1 MSNPASEFLREAA
14 TKSADLTHRQLI
26 RQGIDK
32 YNEAFERG
40 RSRYFNWEAARE
52 KCREIKSEAVNHLDR
67 YLLQFEEKIKARGG
81 HVFWAENSEEARAY
95 ITDLARRHNV
105 RTIVKSKSMVAEE
118 IHLAPALEQQG
129 IKVYETDLG
138 EFIVQLRNEPP
149 YHIVT
154 PAMHLSRAEIS
165 ALFKEKLDGGVDSE
179 IPPNSS
185 RIARRCAAPHF
196 FLCRNGHQRREFPGR
211 RFRHDRHHHQ

>member
-118 IHLAPALEQQG
+118 IHLAPALEKQG

-154 PAMHLSRAEIS
+154 PAMHLSRARNFR
-165 ALFKEKLDGGVDSE
+165 ALQRK
-179 IPPNSS
+179 
-185 RIARRCAAPHF
+185 ARRRRHSRSLRTRRHRPPLAAAHF
-196 FLCRNGHQRREFPGR
+196 FRRRNGHQRREFSGR
-211 RFRHDRHHHQ
+211 RFRNDRHHHQ